1 MVYEP
6 DNSFGTADYLGGYS
20 DTVSDYYSAQ
30 YLSFGDDDFAYVY
43 AYAGD
48 TISIN
53 TYSSNSYFDSV
64 DTTVSLYQG
73 YNGSLVAFDDDGG
86 AGLDSSLSYNVQS
99 SGYYYFDVAGYT
111 NSNTGYYDL
120 SVTVA

>member
-20 DTVSDYYSAQ
+20 STVDADYYAL
-30 YLSFGDDDFAYVY
+30 YLSYGDDDFASVY

-53 TYSSNSYFDSV
+53 TYSYYNYSDSV

-73 YNGSLVAFDDDGG
+73 YNGSLVAYDDDSGS
-86 AGLDSSLSYNVQS
+86 GLDSSLSYNVQS
-99 SGYYYFDVAGYT
+99 SGYYYFDVAGYNHT
-111 NSNTGYYDL
+111 STGY
-120 SVTVA
+120 